1 MTVRERKLRK
11 KRLIKQ
17 RESLLERAKEH
28 RIKAETEK
36 GEKDTTPAY
45 WLGEAERFEEQAKE
59 KDEILEKLDKKMVS
73 LKQKPKRTL
82 LL

>member
-1 MTVRERKLRK
+1 MGKKE

-36 GEKDTTPAY
+36 GSKDTTPSY
-45 WLGEAERFEEQAKE
+45 WLKEAENFEKQAKE
-59 KDEILEKLDKKMVS
+59 KDERLEKLQKK
-73 LKQKPKRTL
+73 K
-82 LL
+82 

>member
-45 WLGEAERFEEQAKE
+45 WLGEAERFEEQAKG
-59 KDEILEKLDKKMVS
+59 KDEILKRLDKKKGM
-73 LKQKPKRTL
+73 RG
-82 LL
+82 